1 MTYKQAA
8 CYIIDEA
15 KQLIT
20 VDAGVEPLANNSI
33 RNDHLTNIDY
43 TYYLENITDGLI
55 KITIDNRTF
64 CTYNIIT
71 NELSEFKYN

>member
-1 MTYKQAA
+1 MNCRRGMTYKQAA

-43 TYYLENITDGLI
+43 
-55 KITIDNRTF
+55 NRAPVIHSVSSF
-64 CTYNIIT
+64 VAPNMKNYNQVR
-71 NELSEFKYN
+71 